1 MKDLIP
7 LTLESLS
14 NLWNG
19 TSVSGYTDYREKI
32 IYLQYKLAA
41 LHNYQKQLPA
51 DKIVVSTITLATT
64 DSTEQQVTNGITGW
78 FFSRDNIRW

>member
-1 MKDLIP
+1 
-7 LTLESLS
+7 LS

-41 LHNYQKQLPA
+41 LQLSKRLPA
-51 DKIVVSTITLATT
+51 DKIVVSNAITLATT
-64 DSTEQQVTNGITGW
+64 GSTEQQVTNGITGW